1 MAESPEIAAP
11 AGRATVSNR
20 LAERIPLI
28 LDLWEERVRLRLPAA
43 REQDPPIL
51 RDDIPP
57 FLLALARSLSPVAA
71 PEEVGGGDDRSA
83 HGTVFIGALRP
94 CQGIIEPEVE
104 THEIQLTTGPI
115 NSVTAAARASGEK
128 GLLNVRQ
135 ARNAVAK
142 FCSGFEET

>member
-1 MAESPEIAAP
+1 MQGRPFRGLLQNYRGQSSSPLFPSYLHLLIDLSDGCKLACVFRRFRRPQFTASVEI
-11 AGRATVSNR
+11 
-20 LAERIPLI
+20 
-28 LDLWEERVRLRLPAA
+28 
-43 REQDPPIL
+43 
-51 RDDIPP
+51 
-57 FLLALARSLSPVAA
+57 AA

-83 HGTVFIGALRP
+83 HGTVFIGALCP

-115 NSVTAAARASGEK
+115 KSVTAAARASGEK